1 MRGDE
6 DLIARP
12 GPRRELFR
20 QPVSLLPG
28 DFFFRGKRLDIVVKP
43 DRAILAVCG
52 PGGYEL
58 LGRQTGRTVQ
68 PACQRMTGLR
78 NSLFRLRYILGHT
91 AECPASLSFVLN
103 ECDCS
108 HQRFSCSVSFCNLR

>member
-78 NSLFRLRYILGHT
+78 NSLFRLRYILRSVPPVCLLYLMNVT
-91 AECPASLSFVLN
+91 VAISVFPVPSASAI
-103 ECDCS
+103 
-108 HQRFSCSVSFCNLR
+108 

>member
-1 MRGDE
+1 MCGDE
-6 DLIARP
+6 YLIVRP

-43 DRAILAVCG
+43 DRTILAVCG

-58 LGRQTGRTVQ
+58 LGRRWGVQ
-68 PACQRMTGLR
+68 
-78 NSLFRLRYILGHT
+78 
-91 AECPASLSFVLN
+91 
-103 ECDCS
+103 
-108 HQRFSCSVSFCNLR
+108 FSPLANG

>member
-43 DRAILAVCG
+43 DRAILAVRVAMNSWAARRG
-52 PGGYEL
+52 
-58 LGRQTGRTVQ
+58 VQ
-68 PACQRMTGLR
+68 
-78 NSLFRLRYILGHT
+78 
-91 AECPASLSFVLN
+91 
-103 ECDCS
+103 
-108 HQRFSCSVSFCNLR
+108 FSPLANG